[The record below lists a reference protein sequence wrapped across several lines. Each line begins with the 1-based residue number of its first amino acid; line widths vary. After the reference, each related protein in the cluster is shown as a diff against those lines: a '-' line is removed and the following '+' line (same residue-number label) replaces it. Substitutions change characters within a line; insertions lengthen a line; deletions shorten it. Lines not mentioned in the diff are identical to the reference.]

1 MFTVLG
7 DILKVLMGV
16 AIKIPLCIAL
26 DLVTFFGQAT
36 ERERSFTIDAIKEVF
51 KNFCNIT
58 KPR

>member
-1 MFTVLG
+1 MFTVIG

-36 ERERSFTIDAIKEVF
+36 ERERPFTTDAIKEVF

>member
-1 MFTVLG
+1 MFTVIG

-16 AIKIPLCIAL
+16 AIKIPLCIVL

-51 KNFCNIT
+51 KNFSNIT